1 MFAHMTR
8 QELTNF
14 IAKKMKMSHVY
25 QPLLIKTIVEAG
37 GVATLNQVARAF
49 AAADE
54 SQVQFYEKRI
64 RQMPLAVLRRHKI
77 VGVKNGVI
85 TLNVGSM
92 SYVDRA
98 EIVSICNQ
106 RISDFVNERG
116 EGVWS
121 GMMQLNPVPQSIR
134 YKVLARD
141 RKCCLCGNGPDGAP
155 LEVDHIIPRSK
166 GGSNNMENLQV
177 LCRPCNQGKSN
188 LDDTDFT
195 KS

>member
-77 VGVKNGVI
+77 VGVKYGDI
-85 TLNVGSM
+85 PLN
-92 SYVDRA
+92 
-98 EIVSICNQ
+98 I
-106 RISDFVNERG
+106 
-116 EGVWS
+116 
-121 GMMQLNPVPQSIR
+121 
-134 YKVLARD
+134 
-141 RKCCLCGNGPDGAP
+141 
-155 LEVDHIIPRSK
+155 
-166 GGSNNMENLQV
+166 
-177 LCRPCNQGKSN
+177 
-188 LDDTDFT
+188 
-195 KS
+195 